1 MLLDVVLSPSDRMS
15 SIESSSWLIGLFSF
29 QELKDARAE
38 IARLAK
44 EVKVLGKE
52 TVQLKED
59 KVQLLNQN
67 KRVEEERTKLGA
79 DLNRAQEVS
88 SFLAMLFETI
98 NNGLVATWRFS
109 VKRLSRY
116 YLSRKMQ
123 SKSSQLKL
131 KVK

>member
-59 KVQLLNQN
+59 KVQLVNQN
-67 KRVEEERTKLGA
+67 KLGA

-88 SFLAMLFETI
+88 SFLAMLFVTI

>member
-59 KVQLLNQN
+59 KVQLVNQN
-67 KRVEEERTKLGA
+67 KLGA

-88 SFLAMLFETI
+88 SFLAMLFVTI
-98 NNGLVATWRFS
+98 NIGLVATWRFS

>member
-67 KRVEEERTKLGA
+67 KLGA

-88 SFLAMLFETI
+88 SFLAMLFVTI

>member
-67 KRVEEERTKLGA
+67 KLGA

-88 SFLAMLFETI
+88 SFLAMLFVTI
-98 NNGLVATWRFS
+98 NNGLVASWRFS